1 MAQSCV
7 TRLVKKF
14 PDHDIDDIRTDVDG
28 RLYVARMLK
37 GTIVVLAGNG
47 RIEREISLTASEPSN
62 LAFGGGDGRT
72 IYVTQRKGG
81 YIESFLVDR
90 PGREFCLQ
98 NYRCGISL
106 ALTLARRLSNSI
118 DKMRPRAPVCA
129 ENLVCLTAGHVNRQR
144 QRMARG
150 ESVRMWLPPQL
161 KVALKRGAL
170 LSPNVSLSQTKA
182 TTAQEQI
189 EIMVRTSCSRD
200 DKNSYSFVCSR
211 GRRNLALL
219 SGYMTSSVIATVE
232 PAPV

>member
-144 QRMARG
+144 QRM
-150 ESVRMWLPPQL
+150 
-161 KVALKRGAL
+161 
-170 LSPNVSLSQTKA
+170 
-182 TTAQEQI
+182 QEQI
-189 EIMVRTSCSRD
+189 ETMVRASCSRD

-211 GRRNLALL
+211 GRRSLAL
-219 SGYMTSSVIATVE
+219 SRYMTSSVIATVE
-232 PAPV
+232 PATV